1 VTAGSNA
8 IFAHIGV
15 AAEAPQPAAAG
26 ESLPAPVAT
35 PWVGTV
41 QKLLCLVV
49 RIQVRRRNDAWLQRC
64 NHATTQRMPENE
76 PAGASWH
83 AVKPVA

>member
-1 VTAGSNA
+1 MTAGSNA

-15 AAEAPQPAAAG
+15 AAEAPQQGAAG

-41 QKLLCLVV
+41 QKLLCVIV
-49 RIQVRRRNDAWLQRC
+49 RIQVQRRNDAGLQRC
-64 NHATTQRMPENE
+64 KRAMMQRMPEKE
-76 PAGASWH
+76 LAGASWH
-83 AVKPVA
+83 AVPVA